1 MLGKPPGSSTPP
13 RVGQDF
19 DAEAYLD
26 SASYLVGLA
35 IAPDDR
41 AAVVENL
48 RAIAAVAATLMDEEL
63 PDELEAAPVFSA

>member
-1 MLGKPPGSSTPP
+1 MLGETPDPPTPP
-13 RVGQDF
+13 RVAQDF

-26 SASYLVGLA
+26 SASQLVGLT
-35 IAPDDR
+35 IAPEDR